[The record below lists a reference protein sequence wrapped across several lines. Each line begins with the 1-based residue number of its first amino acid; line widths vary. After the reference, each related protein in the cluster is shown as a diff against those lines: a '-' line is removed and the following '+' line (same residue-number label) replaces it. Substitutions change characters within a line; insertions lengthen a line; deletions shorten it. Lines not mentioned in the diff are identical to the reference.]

1 MIKGIVFDLDG
12 TLIDSNLHLAKSW
25 VTVFKELGYAITVE
39 YYFKELRGLSAR
51 DIIKK
56 VTRIENDERIKD
68 IIERRKEIL
77 SSSINDIKPFPEVQ
91 PTLSQLKLLNLKLA
105 IASSLSYDIMQ
116 VLKNKLQFNQIE
128 AWVSSD
134 MVKEGKPKPDVFIE
148 ALKRINISSKE
159 SIIVGDSI
167 NDMIPAKS
175 IGAIAVYIK
184 RYKDDYNNIADYVI
198 NSLLELVEIAKRYLL
213 LHQI

>member
-1 MIKGIVFDLDG
+1 
-12 TLIDSNLHLAKSW
+12 
-25 VTVFKELGYAITVE
+25 
-39 YYFKELRGLSAR
+39 
-51 DIIKK
+51 
-56 VTRIENDERIKD
+56 
-68 IIERRKEIL
+68 
-77 SSSINDIKPFPEVQ
+77 VQ

-175 IGAIAVYIK
+175 IGAICCMIK